1 LLTCLDADTLIIE
14 GLLVGDVA
22 VNRLELREKGTL
34 RGNVSCKSLDL
45 GPRASMFG
53 QIHIDNN
60 NKDEEEEQRNVPLLG
75 INIYKSH

>member
-1 LLTCLDADTLIIE
+1 MLIIE
-14 GLLVGDVA
+14 GLVIGDIA

-53 QIHIDNN
+53 QIHVDNN
-60 NKDEEEEQRNVPLLG
+60 QEDEEEQVNVRD
-75 INIYKSH
+75 